1 MLRIIDGNNRFRAH
15 FETQGPQAL
24 SNLYNHSV
32 TFNSDDKVI
41 WVWDAPG
48 GSGARK
54 ALYPDYKGATNNI
67 PTDHFFETMKFFKQ
81 ILRHSNC
88 LQIEVPDFEAD
99 DVIAALALGS
109 SQQILID
116 SNDADFLVL
125 VNDRIQTTKDGLKGV
140 DARHVRLYKTLVG
153 DKSDNIPGLKGLGDK
168 GFVEMA
174 DSAKDLLVSHFE
186 GTQTLSG
193 ADTIR
198 LCGFK
203 KAQAANWDLMQAD
216 LQTFWRIVGFFDL
229 PPELIQQHIT
239 AGVHNPLEAQKLL
252 ASQLMTMA
260 PTMGAI

>member
-32 TFNSDDKVI
+32 TFNPDHKVI
-41 WVWDAPG
+41 WVWDAPN

-54 ALYPDYKGATNNI
+54 SLYPLYKGPTNNI
-67 PTDHFFETMKFFKQ
+67 ATDHFFETMNFFKQ

-88 LQIEVPDFEAD
+88 LQIEVPEFEAD

-116 SNDADFLVL
+116 SSDADFLVL
-125 VNDRIQTTKDGLKGV
+125 VNDRIQSTKDPIKGV
-140 DARHVRLYKTLVG
+140 DARHIRLYKTLVG
-153 DKSDNIPGLKGLGDK
+153 DKSDNIPGLKGFGEK
-168 GFVEMA
+168 GFIDMP
-174 DSAKDLLVSHFE
+174 DSVKDLLVGHFT
-186 GTQTLSG
+186 GTQTLTG
-193 ADTIR
+193 ADTIQ

-216 LQTFWRIVGFFDL
+216 LQTFWRIIGFFDL
-229 PPELIQQHIT
+229 PPELLQKHIT
-239 AGVHNPLEAQKLL
+239 AGVHNPLEAQRLL

-260 PTMGAI
+260 PTMGAN

>member
-1 MLRIIDGNNRFRAH
+1 MLRMIDGNNRFRAH
-15 FETQGPQAL
+15 FEKMGPQAL

-32 TFNSDDKVI
+32 TFNPDDKVI

-54 ALYPDYKGATNNI
+54 SLYPDYKGASNNI

-81 ILRHSNC
+81 ILQHSNC
-88 LQIEVPDFEAD
+88 LQIEVPEFEAD

-109 SQQILID
+109 QQQILID

-125 VNDRIQTTKDGLKGV
+125 LSDKIQCTRDPLKGV
-140 DARHVRLYKTLVG
+140 EARHIRLYKTLVG
-153 DKSDNIPGLKGLGDK
+153 DKSDNIPGLKGFGEK
-168 GFVEMA
+168 GFIEMP
-174 DSAKDLLVSHFE
+174 DNVKDLLVSHFT
-186 GTQTLSG
+186 GSQTLTG
-193 ADTIR
+193 ADTMQM
-198 LCGFK
+198 CGLK
-203 KAQAANWDLMQAD
+203 KSQAANWDLMQAD
-216 LQTFWRIVGFFDL
+216 LQTFWRIVGFFDV
-229 PPELIQQHIT
+229 PPELLQLHIT